1 MTNTF
6 NTFRKTILL
15 SGIGFVALSS
25 PQVRAQVSLYSF
37 SQSVEAYSE
46 ISDADG
52 GYSLGTPTWW
62 PPLHNLRAWANPND
76 LDGTVTNGGYLQPAV
91 GPGFPIG
98 FEFGYNG
105 DVFDRIG
112 IAHGGWISFG
122 KSSDGNQAV
131 VIFTS
136 DHSAGRPLSH
146 SYWATPLA
154 HAYQRNRIA
163 GWGNAALRMQE
174 MTQLIPPGPVSSL
187 RVATVGVAPNRVC
200 VIQFKDFRHEYGPSG
215 SLINFQ
221 IRLYETT
228 NVVEVRFGN
237 TNWASLNH
245 QVQIGLGGQTSD
257 DFNNRKT
264 VYEQP
269 AFLYDWN
276 TTAAGETNTDHCYAI
291 NAEPGQP
298 NGSGVGP
305 VLGRTFRWSP
315 PACPPPAWPAEIS
328 TLAFDGALVTWPAN
342 GSEAFD
348 YFVSSENSISGPEVA
363 SGTVT
368 ENEVYV
374 EGLAPRTTYYIFVR
388 SNCAGE
394 PGVWGLG
401 TAFTTYGGGYLACP
415 GAPLEEDFCANTQNG
430 TFYWHYVSDD
440 GFSPVKINLSQGV
453 VGNGPDAALSI
464 WNGNAPVGSPAVTF
478 NGELAG
484 QTFTSTGPQIF
495 IRLQT
500 DAGSCGFQPWY
511 LPLQWQAGCKDC
523 TDALA
528 TFTVLD
534 PDCEN
539 QEYSLEVNLFSMGSA
554 TALNVLNTQ
563 NLALPQLTASGLHTV
578 GPFAAGEAVIVT
590 LENAANSI
598 CNTASPQVINL
609 PCALVDCGPTEYTI
623 CYGDNDW
630 VQQAY
635 QGSGSQEIGIR
646 FLGGTIG
653 FGDNARLYNA
663 ADPEDATP
671 VALTGGNLVNGLFT
685 SGTPSTD
692 RTLIL
697 EITADNAH
705 SCADADP
712 LYGTSEPISFVV
724 ACYDG
729 CVQPR
734 ATFSTNCLSQ
744 TQYEVVVNVTEIGN
758 TGSVAIN
765 NTGGVAAITAT
776 AIGSYTVGPFT
787 VGTAVSV
794 EVVGASVLCT
804 WDSPTFNPSCAGVGI
819 QEVEAGR
826 LSIHPNPNDG
836 SFRLELP
843 DHFNERTDVLV
854 IDMAGKVVFQRSLAN
869 SGVVAMELGHLSNG
883 LYTVIAQA
891 NGEQVTARVSI
902 QH

>member
-1 MTNTF
+1 M
-6 NTFRKTILL
+6 
-15 SGIGFVALSS
+15 ALSS
-25 PQVRAQVSLYSF
+25 PQARAQVSLYSF
-37 SQSVEAYSE
+37 SQSVEPYTE
-46 ISDADG
+46 ITDADG

-62 PPLHNLRAWANPND
+62 PPLHNMRAWANPND

-91 GPGFPIG
+91 GPGFPIE
-98 FEFGYNG
+98 FEFEYNG

-163 GWGNAALRMQE
+163 GWGNSALRMQE
-174 MTQLIPPGPVSSL
+174 MTQLVPPGPVSSL
-187 RVATVGVAPNRVC
+187 RVATVGAAPNRVC
-200 VIQFKDFRHEYGPSG
+200 VIQYKDFRHEYGPSG
-215 SLINFQ
+215 SLINVQ

-237 TNWASLNH
+237 TNWASMNY

-298 NGSGVGP
+298 NGSGIGP

-315 PACPPPAWPAEIS
+315 PACPPPAFPATVS

-348 YFVSSENSISGPEVA
+348 YFVSSENSITGPEVA

-374 EGLAPRTTYYIFVR
+374 EGLDPRTIYYIFIR
-388 SNCAGE
+388 SYCGGE
-394 PGVWGLG
+394 PGTWGLG
-401 TAFTTYGGGYLACP
+401 TEFKTYGGGYLACP
-415 GAPLEEDFCANTQNG
+415 GTPLEEDFCANTQNG

-440 GFSPVKINLSQGV
+440 GFSPVKININQGV
-453 VGNGPDAALSI
+453 VGNGPNAALSI
-464 WNGNAPVGSPAVTF
+464 WNGNAPVGAPAVTF

-511 LPLQWQAGCKDC
+511 LPLQWQVGCKNC
-523 TDALA
+523 TDPLA
-528 TFTVLD
+528 TFSLLEV
-534 PDCEN
+534 DCETN
-539 QEYSLEVNLFSMGSA
+539 EYSVEVNLFSMGSA
-554 TALNVLNTQ
+554 TALNVLSSQNTPV
-563 NLALPQLTASGLHTV
+563 AQLTATGIQAV
-578 GPFAAGEAVIVT
+578 GPFGAGEAVIVT
-590 LENAANSI
+590 LEDADNAI
-598 CNTASPQVINL
+598 CYSVSPQLINV
-609 PCALVDCGPTEYTI
+609 PCALVDCGPNEYSI
-623 CYGDNDW
+623 CYGDNEW
-630 VQQAY
+630 LQHAY
-635 QGSGSQEIGIR
+635 TGAGTQEIGIR
-646 FLGGTIG
+646 FLQGAMGIG
-653 FGDNARLYNA
+653 DVARMYNG
-663 ADPEDATP
+663 ADPENAEF
-671 VALTGGNLVNGLFT
+671 VNVTGGNLLNALYT
-685 SGTPSTD
+685 SGGTSTD
-692 RTLIL
+692 RTLVL
-697 EITADNAH
+697 ELTSDNSH

-712 LYGTSEPISFVV
+712 LYGTSEEIRYVV

-734 ATFSTNCLSQ
+734 ATFTTNCLSQ
-744 TQYEVVVNVTEIGN
+744 TQYEVVVNITEIGN
-758 TGSVAIN
+758 TGTVAIKN
-765 NTGGVAAITAT
+765 NGGLATTTAT
-776 AIGSYTVGPFT
+776 AVGSYTVGPFT
-787 VGTAVSV
+787 VGTAVAV
-794 EVVGASVLCT
+794 EVEGASVLCT
-804 WDSPTFNPSCAGVGI
+804 WESPTFNPSCEGVGI

-826 LSIHPNPNDG
+826 LSIHPNPNNG
-836 SFRLELP
+836 SFRVELP
-843 DHFNERTDVLV
+843 AYMVDRTDVVV
-854 IDMAGKVVFQRSLAN
+854 IDLAGKVVFQATMAN
-869 SGVVAMELGHLSNG
+869 TGVVAMELGHLPNG
-883 LYTVIAQA
+883 LYTVLAQA
-891 NGEQVTARVSI
+891 NGKQVTGRVSI